1 MKFDEATN
9 IKQLSN
15 IKTPL
20 GISYDFFAKNLQVAK
35 CGMPLICYCGLHTGV
50 YGEYLSLDGIH
61 SGYNLVL
68 DLN

>member
-1 MKFDEATN
+1 MRDATYM
-9 IKQLSN
+9 L
-15 IKTPL
+15 
-20 GISYDFFAKNLQVAK
+20 VW
-35 CGMPLICYCGLHTGV
+35 LHTGV